1 MQAILSVQGNEDMSQ
16 KLGRRSENQRG
27 EIVLLAL
34 RLTLMAAA
42 AALIGVLGHVAWKII
57 SA

>member
-16 KLGRRSENQRG
+16 KLGRRSESQRG

>member
-1 MQAILSVQGNEDMSQ
+1 MSQ